1 MLQLTVSTDLHIMG
15 KKFNESQW
23 VPSTFSKFGCQ
34 FFFIYL
40 VLCVCSAEERLIQV
54 WNDMRVKVNDDNI
67 HFWVNYNFKFEI
79 TTRSSSLGLH
89 DLRRCIVA
97 GRRGW

>member
-1 MLQLTVSTDLHIMG
+1 MCV
-15 KKFNESQW
+15 
-23 VPSTFSKFGCQ
+23 
-34 FFFIYL
+34 
-40 VLCVCSAEERLIQV
+40 CVCSAEEKLIQV
-54 WNDMRVKVNDDNI
+54 WNDMRVKVNDYNI
-67 HFWVNYNFKFEI
+67 HFRVNYNFKFEI